1 MKTIRARSRGASLV
15 IAAILFV
22 PISPVLAG
30 AADGEQG
37 ARVPGMP
44 AAGSEAARK
53 NHRAPVTVTFTKWV
67 TTSVAPFLLE
77 GVTGGD
83 VAGVFAGEVLQRQ
96 VSTNPDVTQLIRLE
110 AIYEVH
116 ADNPGHS
123 FTALIRGGQTA
134 VSGVGLLD
142 GVIMSGW
149 RTGAHV
155 HVEFQRISGCAGNP
169 AGPCFRGSI
178 RIEGDPDE

>member
-1 MKTIRARSRGASLV
+1 MKTMRVQSRVASLV
-15 IAAILFV
+15 TAAILLL
-22 PISPVLAG
+22 PLSPVLAG
-30 AADGEQG
+30 APEGEQG
-37 ARVPGMP
+37 SRVPGMP
-44 AAGSEAARK
+44 VASSEPAGK
-53 NHRAPVTVTFTKWV
+53 KPRAPVEVTFTKWG
-67 TTSVAPFLLE
+67 TTAVEPYLLE

-83 VAGVFAGEVLQRQ
+83 VAGEFAGEVLQRQ

-116 ADNPGHS
+116 AEDPDHS
-123 FTALIRGGQTA
+123 FTALIRGGQTF

-155 HVEFQRISGCAGNP
+155 RVEFQRVSRCAGNR